1 MSVGKALIL
10 AGAGL
15 VMAGVLWLVGERVG
29 LGRLPGDV
37 IVRGERFTFYFP
49 LTTGLLL
56 SAVLTLV
63 LWLVQRRSP

>member
-1 MSVGKALIL
+1 
-10 AGAGL
+10 
-15 VMAGVLWLVGERVG
+15 MAGVLWLVGERVG